1 MSLKISMDIDGC
13 LCDFYGPYFDRFG
26 QPKKNTDIS
35 KNVVNILA
43 KDKEFWMNLPVINEL
58 NWIPKQYTTARVI
71 SKQWIKDYLRKE
83 LFPEA
88 PVYQIFGY
96 GISKYSKIKMGGCHL
111 HIDDSLSVFLDLNA
125 KGIPCLLL
133 DSPYNKEWGPIGRIY
148 SLDIEEIESA
158 YYLFKNTV
166 FNNFKSLL

>member
-58 NWIPKQYTTARVI
+58 NWVPKQYTTARVI

-88 PVYQIFGY
+88 PVYHYFE
-96 GISKYSKIKMGGCHL
+96 L
-111 HIDDSLSVFLDLNA
+111 
-125 KGIPCLLL
+125 
-133 DSPYNKEWGPIGRIY
+133 
-148 SLDIEEIESA
+148 
-158 YYLFKNTV
+158 
-166 FNNFKSLL
+166 